1 MDEASDRAP
10 VRTQPR
16 LKVFQPAELQVGG
29 TTTRVHVLDLS
40 ALGAL
45 MHGRV
50 DLDPG
55 KQVILLCCGWSRSA
69 TIAWAASGRFGLRFK
84 QALTAAEVAA
94 ATSVAEPAGRASG
107 VSGA

>member
-1 MDEASDRAP
+1 MDDETDRAP
-10 VRTQPR
+10 VRIQAR
-16 LKVFQPAELQVGG
+16 LKVFQPAELQVGA
-29 TTTRVHVLDLS
+29 TVTRVHVLDLS

-55 KQVILLCCGWSRSA
+55 KQVTLHCCGWARTA

-84 QALTAAEVAA
+84 QALTAADIAA
-94 ATSVAEPAGRASG
+94 ATALAKT
-107 VSGA
+107 